1 MVKRRCY
8 RSRRRYWSTVNY
20 TDYTG
25 DNIDGISSF
34 SFEIPELT
42 DWFLIP
48 SVEFG
53 ALDDGTAVIC
63 ELLTPTI
70 ALRETNPKIYIKY
83 ELKELFS
90 GINNRNEMTLK
101 KVPRVFV
108 EFEAPTNDTAVI
120 STIEIVM
127 RFFSLVIGKLS
138 TANDIRMKLDGKDMR
153 MWLFLNHDFSV
164 NINRN
169 AYWLRYRTKSEDV
182 LEFLTHWFE
191 KWYVFS
197 LDESF
202 KFLQDAYFDTC
213 TKRVWTIE
221 EMFLVYCRFLEGYDL
236 RISKDEDVANSL
248 YELLK
253 ENMKE
258 KAVSDILSPVFKS
271 VLALGNTSSN

>member
-108 EFEAPTNDTAVI
+108 EFEAPLYGVKQNKAGAGSND
-120 STIEIVM
+120 SRIEKEQKREAM
-127 RFFSLVIGKLS
+127 YRKYPMHRF
-138 TANDIRMKLDGKDMR
+138 
-153 MWLFLNHDFSV
+153 
-164 NINRN
+164 
-169 AYWLRYRTKSEDV
+169 
-182 LEFLTHWFE
+182 
-191 KWYVFS
+191 
-197 LDESF
+197 SF
-202 KFLQDAYFDTC
+202 CSF
-213 TKRVWTIE
+213 
-221 EMFLVYCRFLEGYDL
+221 
-236 RISKDEDVANSL
+236 
-248 YELLK
+248 
-253 ENMKE
+253 
-258 KAVSDILSPVFKS
+258 
-271 VLALGNTSSN
+271 GN

>member
-1 MVKRRCY
+1 
-8 RSRRRYWSTVNY
+8 
-20 TDYTG
+20 
-25 DNIDGISSF
+25 
-34 SFEIPELT
+34 
-42 DWFLIP
+42 
-48 SVEFG
+48 
-53 ALDDGTAVIC
+53 
-63 ELLTPTI
+63 
-70 ALRETNPKIYIKY
+70 
-83 ELKELFS
+83 
-90 GINNRNEMTLK
+90 
-101 KVPRVFV
+101 
-108 EFEAPTNDTAVI
+108 
-120 STIEIVM
+120 M

-182 LEFLTHWFE
+182 LELLTHWFE

-271 VLALGNTSSN
+271 VESKYKYKDVAKWISTGFLGRISLGSKIKRLDERFYGIIAANGSDILKIDSLGILYSKIVKTRNYYSHFKPDSADILNLNEIYHLLPAMNATITTILLAEMGIESEKLKLILIHDEVFWHLVIHLRTEESGK